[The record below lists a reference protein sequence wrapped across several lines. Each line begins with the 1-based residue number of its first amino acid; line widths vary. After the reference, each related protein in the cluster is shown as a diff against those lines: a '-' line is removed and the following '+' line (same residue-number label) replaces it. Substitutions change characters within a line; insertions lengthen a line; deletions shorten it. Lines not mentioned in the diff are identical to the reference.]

1 MDGRR
6 LLRLSSSE
14 RGQGHRRQTPTAW
27 SFHTFLPL
35 PNISDIHHHLT
46 RSALVLNINEGRKR
60 VPPSHTLAF
69 HGETEWD
76 EAKARVMMM
85 VAVAV
90 KVEEERCWWIEKKEV
105 TMRCALTGMHK
116 GSHEVMDAV
125 AY

>member
-14 RGQGHRRQTPTAW
+14 RGQGHRRQTTATC
-27 SFHTFLPL
+27 SFHTLLSL
-35 PNISDIHHHLT
+35 PNISDIQQRLT

-60 VPPSHTLAF
+60 VLPSHTLAF

-76 EAKARVMMM
+76 EAKGGVMTMMM
-85 VAVAV
+85 VATAV
-90 KVEEERCWWIEKKEV
+90 KVEEEV
-105 TMRCALTGMHK
+105 TVRCALTGMHK
-116 GSHEVMDAV
+116 GSHEMMDTV